1 MSGEQIAKHL
11 SERALTAA
19 AQVAPEHWRWHVA
32 MCESRIGHT
41 APSEVPVDYEFQSIM
56 VKNVENGE
64 KSPERVDI
72 VGFKLY
78 IRYVRTR
85 LYRWFSKY

>member
-1 MSGEQIAKHL
+1 
-11 SERALTAA
+11 
-19 AQVAPEHWRWHVA
+19 

-41 APSEVPVDYEFQSIM
+41 APSEVPVDYEFQSIV
-56 VKNVENGE
+56 VKHVENGE

-78 IRYVRTR
+78 LRYVRTR
-85 LYRWFSKY
+85 LYR

>member
-1 MSGEQIAKHL
+1 
-11 SERALTAA
+11 
-19 AQVAPEHWRWHVA
+19 
-32 MCESRIGHT
+32 MCEIRIGHT
-41 APSEVPVDYEFQSIM
+41 APSEVPVDYEFQSIV

-78 IRYVRTR
+78 LRYVRTR
-85 LYRWFSKY
+85 LYR